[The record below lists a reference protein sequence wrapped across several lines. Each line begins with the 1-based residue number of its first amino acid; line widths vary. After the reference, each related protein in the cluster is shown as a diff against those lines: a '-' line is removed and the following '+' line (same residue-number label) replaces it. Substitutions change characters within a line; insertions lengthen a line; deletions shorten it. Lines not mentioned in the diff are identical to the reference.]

1 MINYH
6 YEVDFELDSEES
18 FSDWIVRII
27 TTENFT
33 SGELNFI
40 FCDDAYLHKINVEYL
55 DHDTYTDIITFD
67 YREGNNISGDVF
79 ISVERIRENAEVYK
93 TTFDAE
99 LKRVM
104 AHGVLHIMGY
114 KDKTDQDAVLMRN
127 KEEEKMNM
135 FHVKPFNG

>member
-6 YEVDFELDSEES
+6 YEVDFVLDSEES
-18 FSDWIVRII
+18 FSDWIVKII
-27 TTENFT
+27 TTENYV

-79 ISVERIRENAEVYK
+79 ISVERIRENSEVYK

-114 KDKTDQDAVLMRN
+114 KDKTDQDAALMRN